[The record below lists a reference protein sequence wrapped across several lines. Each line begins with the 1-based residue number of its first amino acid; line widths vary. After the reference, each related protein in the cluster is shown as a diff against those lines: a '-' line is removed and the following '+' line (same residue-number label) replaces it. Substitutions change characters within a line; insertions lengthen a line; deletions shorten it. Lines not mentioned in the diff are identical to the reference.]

1 MVKKREDIEIRTSEV
16 LADSNTI
23 YGKAISFDTLSVDL
37 GGFRETIKRGAI
49 TQELIDNA
57 DIFARTNH
65 DNDYILA
72 RSKYGKGSLS
82 LELRDDGLYF
92 SFELPNT
99 EKGNELREHIKRGEI
114 TQCSFAFITAKEPNA
129 EVWRKENGIVYRDI
143 YKIGYLGDVAP
154 VYRPAYEETYVSMR
168 AMECAKTLK
177 EEEELKAMQEEDE
190 TEKIDE
196 TTTETEDETVKDNEV
211 IEDETKETVEEEETK
226 EEVIDD
232 DTEEAVE
239 EEKEPDDTEEVIDEM
254 TKDETEEEEEE
265 TEKEIRNNETKNHTK
280 MTKEFRLIKAINDIA
295 NNRSV
300 DDTAQAVVKAGAEE
314 MRKAGVSY
322 GGQIQLPTSE
332 LREAITVTAEGEDVV
347 ATEIYDILEPLRAKN
362 VLVAAGAK
370 FITGLVGDVQVPSMA
385 AGNVYWEGETV
396 SAKDGG
402 QTFSAVKLSPRRLTA
417 YIDLSKQF
425 LMQTSN
431 SAEALIRQDIINA
444 INSKLEATILGSAQ
458 GTTTQP
464 AGMFN
469 GKSKT
474 TIASFK
480 DVCDLE
486 AKIEDANVIGECKY
500 VMSNKAK
507 AALRNMAKSAKSTE
521 LVMEG
526 GAIDG
531 TEVLNTSNVEEQ
543 NVVYGDFSNLAIGQW
558 GSIDLLVDPYSKAA
572 DGQVRLVINAFFDAK
587 VLRDGAF
594 AYGTTASA

>member
-1 MVKKREDIEIRTSEV
+1 MVKKDDLEIRTSEV
-16 LADSNTI
+16 LTDNKTI

-49 TQELIDNA
+49 TQDLINHS

-65 DNDYILA
+65 KDDYILA
-72 RSKYGKGSLS
+72 RSKNGKGSLS

-114 TQCSFAFITAKEPNA
+114 TQCSFAFNAAKEANS
-129 EVWRKENGIVYRDI
+129 EVWRNENGIIYRDI

-154 VYRPAYEETYVSMR
+154 VYKPAYEETYVSMR

-177 EEEELKAMQEEDE
+177 EEEELKAMQDEKETKEIDETTKDNEVVEDE
-190 TEKIDE
+190 TE
-196 TTTETEDETVKDNEV
+196 
-211 IEDETKETVEEEETK
+211 
-226 EEVIDD
+226 
-232 DTEEAVE
+232 EAVV
-239 EEKEPDDTEEVIDEM
+239 EEKETEETEEVIDET
-254 TKDETEEEEEE
+254 TKETDDETVMDNEETKEDEIETETEETKEEEKE
-265 TEKEIRNNETKNHTK
+265 TRNNETKNHTK
-280 MTKEFRLIKAINDIA
+280 KMNKEFRLIKAINDIA

-300 DDTAQAVVKAGAEE
+300 DETAQAVVKAGAEE

-332 LREAITVTAEGEDVV
+332 LRSPITVTAEGEDVV

-370 FITGLVGDVQVPSMA
+370 FITGLVGDVQVPSMS
-385 AGNVYWEGETV
+385 AGNVTWEGETA

-402 QTFSAVKLSPRRLTA
+402 QTFTAVKLSPKRLTA
-417 YIDLSKQF
+417 YVDISKQF
-425 LMQTSN
+425 LVQDSK

-444 INSKLEATILGSAQ
+444 INSKLEATILGSAV

-464 AGMFN
+464 AGIFN
-469 GKSKT
+469 GKSKK

-486 AKIEDANVIGECKY
+486 AVIEDANVIGECKY

-531 TEVLNTSNVEEQ
+531 TAVLNTSNVEEQ

-558 GSIDLLVDPYSKAA
+558 GSIDLLVDPYTKAA
-572 DGQVRLVINAFFDAK
+572 DGQVRLVVNAFFDAK

>member
-1 MVKKREDIEIRTSEV
+1 MVKKREDIEIRTSDV

-154 VYRPAYEETYVSMR
+154 VYRPAYEETYVSLR
-168 AMECAKTLK
+168 AIECAKTLK

-196 TTTETEDETVKDNEV
+196 TTTEDETVKDNETV
-211 IEDETKETVEEEETK
+211 EDETKETVEEEETK

-265 TEKEIRNNETKNHTK
+265 TEKEIRNNETKNYKK

-332 LREAITVTAEGEDVV
+332 LRGAITVTAEGEDVV

-370 FITGLVGDVQVPSMA
+370 FITGLVGDVQVPSMSA
-385 AGNVYWEGETV
+385 SNVTWEGETA

-402 QTFSAVKLSPRRLTA
+402 QTFTAVKLSPKRLTA
-417 YIDLSKQF
+417 YVDISKQF
-425 LMQTSN
+425 LVQDSK

-464 AGMFN
+464 AGIFN
-469 GKSKT
+469 GVSKT

-480 DVCDLE
+480 DICNME

-526 GAIDG
+526 GTIDG

-558 GSIDLLVDPYSKAA
+558 GSIDLLVDPYTKAGDA
-572 DGQVRLVINAFFDAK
+572 QVRLVVNAYFDAK

>member
-1 MVKKREDIEIRTSEV
+1 MIKKDDLEIRTSEV
-16 LADSNTI
+16 LTDNKTI

-49 TQELIDNA
+49 TQDLINHS

-65 DNDYILA
+65 KDDYILA
-72 RSKYGKGSLS
+72 RSKNGKGSLS

-114 TQCSFAFITAKEPNA
+114 TQCSFAFNAAKEANS
-129 EVWRKENGIVYRDI
+129 EVWRNENGIIYRDI

-154 VYRPAYEETYVSMR
+154 VYKPAYEETYVSMR

-177 EEEELKAMQEEDE
+177 EEEELKAMQDEKE
-190 TEKIDE
+190 TEEIDE
-196 TTTETEDETVKDNEV
+196 TTKDNEV
-211 IEDETKETVEEEETK
+211 VKDETEEAVVEEKDTEET

-232 DTEEAVE
+232 DTEE
-239 EEKEPDDTEEVIDEM
+239 TE
-254 TKDETEEEEEE
+254 DETVMDNEETKEDEIETE
-265 TEKEIRNNETKNHTK
+265 TEKTEKEKETRNNETKNHTK
-280 MTKEFRLIKAINDIA
+280 MNKEFRLIKAINDIA

-300 DDTAQAVVKAGAEE
+300 DETAQAVVKAGAEE

-332 LREAITVTAEGEDVV
+332 LRSAITVTAEGEDVV

-370 FITGLVGDVQVPSMA
+370 FITGLVGDVQVPSMS
-385 AGNVYWEGETV
+385 AGNVTWEGETA

-402 QTFSAVKLSPRRLTA
+402 QTFTAVKLSPKRLTA
-417 YIDLSKQF
+417 YVDISKQF
-425 LMQTSN
+425 LVQDSK

-444 INSKLEATILGSAQ
+444 INSKLEATILGSAV

-464 AGMFN
+464 AGIFN
-469 GKSKT
+469 GKSKK

-531 TEVLNTSNVEEQ
+531 TAVLNTSNVEEQ

-558 GSIDLLVDPYSKAA
+558 GSIDLLVDPYTKAA
-572 DGQVRLVINAFFDAK
+572 DGQVRLVVNAFFDAK

>member
-1 MVKKREDIEIRTSEV
+1 
-16 LADSNTI
+16 
-23 YGKAISFDTLSVDL
+23 
-37 GGFRETIKRGAI
+37 
-49 TQELIDNA
+49 
-57 DIFARTNH
+57 
-65 DNDYILA
+65 
-72 RSKYGKGSLS
+72 
-82 LELRDDGLYF
+82 
-92 SFELPNT
+92 
-99 EKGNELREHIKRGEI
+99 
-114 TQCSFAFITAKEPNA
+114 
-129 EVWRKENGIVYRDI
+129 
-143 YKIGYLGDVAP
+143 
-154 VYRPAYEETYVSMR
+154 
-168 AMECAKTLK
+168 
-177 EEEELKAMQEEDE
+177 
-190 TEKIDE
+190 
-196 TTTETEDETVKDNEV
+196 
-211 IEDETKETVEEEETK
+211 
-226 EEVIDD
+226 
-232 DTEEAVE
+232 
-239 EEKEPDDTEEVIDEM
+239 M
-254 TKDETEEEEEE
+254 TKDETVTDNDE
-265 TEKEIRNNETKNHTK
+265 TEDKELRNNTIKNQIK
-280 MTKEFRLIKAINDIA
+280 MKKEFRLIKAINDIA

-300 DDTAQAVVKAGAEE
+300 DDTAQAVVAAGAEE

-370 FITGLVGDVQVPSMA
+370 FITGLVGDVQVPSMSA
-385 AGNVYWEGETV
+385 SNVTWEGETA

-402 QTFSAVKLSPRRLTA
+402 QTFTAVKLSPKRLTA
-417 YIDLSKQF
+417 YVDISKQF
-425 LMQTSN
+425 LVQDSK

-464 AGMFN
+464 AGIFN
-469 GKSKT
+469 GVSKT

-526 GAIDG
+526 GTIDG

-558 GSIDLLVDPYSKAA
+558 GSIDLLVDPYTKAG
-572 DGQVRLVINAFFDAK
+572 DGQVRLVVNAFFDAK
-587 VLRDGAF
+587 VLRNGAF

>member
-1 MVKKREDIEIRTSEV
+1 MVKKKEDIEIRTSEV

-154 VYRPAYEETYVSMR
+154 VYRPAYEETYVSLR

-196 TTTETEDETVKDNEV
+196 TTTETEDETVKDNE
-211 IEDETKETVEEEETK
+211 TVEEEETK
-226 EEVIDD
+226 EEVVDD

-239 EEKEPDDTEEVIDEM
+239 EEKEPDETEEVIDEM
-254 TKDETEEEEEE
+254 TKDETVTDNDE

-332 LREAITVTAEGEDVV
+332 LRGAITVTAEGEDVV

-370 FITGLVGDVQVPSMA
+370 FITGLVGDVQVPSMT
-385 AGNVYWEGETV
+385 AGNVYWEGETA
-396 SAKDGG
+396 SAKDGA
-402 QTFSAVKLSPRRLTA
+402 QTFSAVKLSPRRLSA

-425 LMQTSN
+425 LVQTSN

-444 INSKLEATILGSAQ
+444 INSKLEATILGSAA

-480 DVCDLE
+480 DVCDME

-521 LVMEG
+521 LVMEA

-558 GSIDLLVDPYSKAA
+558 GSIDLLVDPYTKAA

-587 VLRDGAF
+587 VLREGAF

>member
-1 MVKKREDIEIRTSEV
+1 MVKKDDLEIRTSEV
-16 LADSNTI
+16 LTDNKTI

-49 TQELIDNA
+49 TQDLINHS

-65 DNDYILA
+65 KDDYILA
-72 RSKYGKGSLS
+72 RSKNGKGSLS

-114 TQCSFAFITAKEPNA
+114 TQCSFAFNAAKEPNS
-129 EVWRKENGIVYRDI
+129 EVWRNENGIIYRDI

-154 VYRPAYEETYVSMR
+154 VYKPAYEETYVSMR

-190 TEKIDE
+190 TEEIDE
-196 TTTETEDETVKDNEV
+196 TTNDNEVVEDETEEAVVEEKETEEIEEEIDETTKDTDDETVTDNE
-211 IEDETKETVEEEETK
+211 ETKEDEIETETEETK
-226 EEVIDD
+226 EE
-232 DTEEAVE
+232 
-239 EEKEPDDTEEVIDEM
+239 EKE
-254 TKDETEEEEEE
+254 TK
-265 TEKEIRNNETKNHTK
+265 NNESKNHTK
-280 MTKEFRLIKAINDIA
+280 MNKEFRLIKAINDIA

-300 DDTAQAVVKAGAEE
+300 DETAQAVVKAGAEE

-332 LREAITVTAEGEDVV
+332 LRSAITVTAEGEDVV

-370 FITGLVGDVQVPSMA
+370 FITGLVGDVQVPSMS
-385 AGNVYWEGETV
+385 AGNVTWEGETA

-402 QTFSAVKLSPRRLTA
+402 QTFTAVKLSPKRLTA
-417 YIDLSKQF
+417 YVDISKQF
-425 LMQTSN
+425 LVQDSK

-444 INSKLEATILGSAQ
+444 INSKLEATILGSAV

-464 AGMFN
+464 AGIFN

-531 TEVLNTSNVEEQ
+531 TAVLNTSNVEEQ

-558 GSIDLLVDPYSKAA
+558 GSIDLLVDPYTKAA
-572 DGQVRLVINAFFDAK
+572 DGQVRLVVNAFFDAK

>member
-49 TQELIDNA
+49 TQELIDNS

-72 RSKYGKGSLS
+72 RSKHGKGSLS
-82 LELRDDGLYF
+82 LELRDDGFYF

-114 TQCSFAFITAKEPNA
+114 TQCSFAFIAAKEPNA

-154 VYRPAYEETYVSMR
+154 VYRPAYEETYVSLR

-190 TEKIDE
+190 TENIDE

-211 IEDETKETVEEEETK
+211 VEEEETK

-239 EEKEPDDTEEVIDEM
+239 DEKEPDETEEVIDEM
-254 TKDETEEEEEE
+254 TKDETVTGNDK

-332 LREAITVTAEGEDVV
+332 LRSAITVIAEGEDVV

-370 FITGLVGDVQVPSMA
+370 FITGLVGDVQVPSMT
-385 AGNVYWEGETV
+385 AGNVTWEGETV

-402 QTFSAVKLSPRRLTA
+402 QTFTAVKLSPKRLTA
-417 YIDLSKQF
+417 YVDISKQF
-425 LMQTSN
+425 LVQDSK
-431 SAEALIRQDIINA
+431 SAEALIRMDIINA

-464 AGMFN
+464 AGIFN
-469 GKSKT
+469 GVSKT

-480 DVCDLE
+480 DICDLE

-521 LVMEG
+521 LVMEA

-558 GSIDLLVDPYSKAA
+558 GSIDLLVDPYTKAA
-572 DGQVRLVINAFFDAK
+572 DGQVRLVVNAFFDAK
-587 VLRDGAF
+587 VLRNGAF

>member
-1 MVKKREDIEIRTSEV
+1 MVKKKEDIEIRTSEV

-190 TEKIDE
+190 TDKIDE
-196 TTTETEDETVKDNEV
+196 TTNETEDETVKDN
-211 IEDETKETVEEEETK
+211 ETVEEEETK
-226 EEVIDD
+226 EEVVED

-239 EEKEPDDTEEVIDEM
+239 EEKEPDETEEVIDEM
-254 TKDETEEEEEE
+254 TKDETVTDNDETEEEKEEE

-332 LREAITVTAEGEDVV
+332 LRSAITVTAEGEDVV

-370 FITGLVGDVQVPSMA
+370 FITGLVGDVQVPSMT
-385 AGNVYWEGETV
+385 AGNVYWEGETA
-396 SAKDGG
+396 SAKDGA
-402 QTFSAVKLSPRRLTA
+402 QTFTAVKLSPRRLTA

-425 LMQTSN
+425 LVQTSN
-431 SAEALIRQDIINA
+431 SAEAIIRQDIINA
-444 INSKLEATILGSAQ
+444 INSKLEATILGSAA

-558 GSIDLLVDPYSKAA
+558 GSIDLLVDPYTKAG
-572 DGQVRLVINAFFDAK
+572 DGQVRLVVNAYFDAK

>member
-114 TQCSFAFITAKEPNA
+114 TQCSFAFIAAKEPNA

-190 TEKIDE
+190 TENIDE

-211 IEDETKETVEEEETK
+211 VEEEETK

-254 TKDETEEEEEE
+254 TKDETVTGNDK

-332 LREAITVTAEGEDVV
+332 LRSAITVTAEGEDVV

-370 FITGLVGDVQVPSMA
+370 FITGLVGDVQVPSMT
-385 AGNVYWEGETV
+385 AGNVTWEGETV

-402 QTFSAVKLSPRRLTA
+402 QTFTAVKLSPKRLTA
-417 YIDLSKQF
+417 YVDISKQF
-425 LMQTSN
+425 LVQDSK
-431 SAEALIRQDIINA
+431 SAEALIRMDIINA

-464 AGMFN
+464 AGIFN
-469 GKSKT
+469 GVSKT

-480 DVCDLE
+480 DICDLE

-521 LVMEG
+521 LVMEA

-558 GSIDLLVDPYSKAA
+558 GSIDLLVDPYTKAA
-572 DGQVRLVINAFFDAK
+572 DGQVRLVVNAFFDAK
-587 VLRDGAF
+587 VLRNGAF

>member
-1 MVKKREDIEIRTSEV
+1 M
-16 LADSNTI
+16 
-23 YGKAISFDTLSVDL
+23 DL

-196 TTTETEDETVKDNEV
+196 TTTEDETVKDNEV
-211 IEDETKETVEEEETK
+211 VEEEETK

-239 EEKEPDDTEEVIDEM
+239 EEKEPDETEEVIDEM
-254 TKDETEEEEEE
+254 TKDETVTDNDE
-265 TEKEIRNNETKNHTK
+265 TEKEIRNNETKNQIK
-280 MTKEFRLIKAINDIA
+280 MKKEFRLIKAINDIA

-370 FITGLVGDVQVPSMA
+370 FITGLVGDVQVPSMSA
-385 AGNVYWEGETV
+385 SNVTWEGETA

-402 QTFSAVKLSPRRLTA
+402 QTFTAVKLSPKRLTA
-417 YIDLSKQF
+417 YVDISKQF
-425 LMQTSN
+425 LVQDSK

-464 AGMFN
+464 AGIFN
-469 GKSKT
+469 GVSKT

-480 DVCDLE
+480 DICNME

-526 GAIDG
+526 GTIDG

-558 GSIDLLVDPYSKAA
+558 GSIDLLVDPYSKAGDA
-572 DGQVRLVINAFFDAK
+572 QVRLVVNAFFDAK
-587 VLRDGAF
+587 VLRNGAF

>member
-1 MVKKREDIEIRTSEV
+1 MVKKSDYEIRTSEV
-16 LADSNTI
+16 LADNKTI
-23 YGKAISFDTLSVDL
+23 YGKAISFETLSVDL

-49 TQELIDNA
+49 TQELIDNS

-72 RSKYGKGSLS
+72 RSKNGKGSLS
-82 LELRDDGLYF
+82 LELRNDGLYF

-114 TQCSFAFITAKEPNA
+114 TQCSFAFNAAKEPNA
-129 EVWRKENGIVYRDI
+129 EVWRNENGIIYRDI

-154 VYRPAYEETYVSMR
+154 VYNPAYEETYVSMR
-168 AMECAKTLK
+168 AKECVKTLK

-190 TEKIDE
+190 TEEIDE
-196 TTTETEDETVKDNEV
+196 TTNETEEEAVTNEEV
-211 IEDETKETVEEEETK
+211 IEDETEEAVEKEKDNEDETEETEVIEEEETK
-226 EEVIDD
+226 EE
-232 DTEEAVE
+232 
-239 EEKEPDDTEEVIDEM
+239 K
-254 TKDETEEEEEE
+254 ETE
-265 TEKEIRNNETKNHTK
+265 NNTIKNIAK
-280 MTKEFRLIKAINDIA
+280 MNKEFRLIKAINDIA

-300 DDTAQAVVKAGAEE
+300 DETAQAVVKAGAEE

-332 LREAITVTAEGEDVV
+332 LRAAITVTTEGEDVV

-370 FITGLVGDVQVPSMA
+370 FITGLVGDVQVPSMS
-385 AGNVYWEGETV
+385 AGNVYWEGETA

-402 QTFSAVKLSPRRLTA
+402 ETFSAVKLSPKRLTA
-417 YIDLSKQF
+417 YVDISKQF
-425 LMQTSN
+425 LVQDSK

-444 INSKLEATILGSAQ
+444 INSKLEATILGSAA
-458 GTTTQP
+458 GTGTQP

-469 GKSKT
+469 GASKVK
-474 TIASFK
+474 IASFK
-480 DVCDLE
+480 DVCDME

-500 VMSNKAK
+500 VVSNKAK

-558 GSIDLLVDPYSKAA
+558 GSIDLLVDPYTKAG
-572 DGQVRLVINAFFDAK
+572 DGQVRLVVNAYFDAK
-587 VLRDGAF
+587 VLRNGAF
-594 AYGTTASA
+594 AFGTTATV

>member
-1 MVKKREDIEIRTSEV
+1 MVKKRDDIEIRTSEV

-211 IEDETKETVEEEETK
+211 IEGEETK

-232 DTEEAVE
+232 ETEEAVE
-239 EEKEPDDTEEVIDEM
+239 EEKEPDETEEVIDET

-300 DDTAQAVVKAGAEE
+300 DDTAQAVVAAGAEE

-332 LREAITVTAEGEDVV
+332 LRGAITVTAEGEDVV

-370 FITGLVGDVQVPSMA
+370 FITGLVGDVQVPSMT
-385 AGNVYWEGETV
+385 AGNVYWEGETA
-396 SAKDGG
+396 SAKDGA
-402 QTFSAVKLSPRRLTA
+402 QTFSAVKLSPRRLTC

-425 LMQTSN
+425 LVQTSN

-444 INSKLEATILGSAQ
+444 INSKLEATILGSAA

-474 TIASFK
+474 TITSFK

-521 LVMEG
+521 LVMEA

-558 GSIDLLVDPYSKAA
+558 GSIDLLVDPYTKAA

>member
-1 MVKKREDIEIRTSEV
+1 MVKKDDLEIRTSEV
-16 LADSNTI
+16 LTDNKTI

-49 TQELIDNA
+49 TQDLINHS

-65 DNDYILA
+65 KDDYILA
-72 RSKYGKGSLS
+72 RSKNGKGSLS

-114 TQCSFAFITAKEPNA
+114 TQCSFAFNAAKEANS
-129 EVWRKENGIVYRDI
+129 EVWRNENGIIYRDI

-154 VYRPAYEETYVSMR
+154 VYKPAYEETYVSMR

-177 EEEELKAMQEEDE
+177 EEEELKAMQEEKE
-190 TEKIDE
+190 TEEIDE
-196 TTTETEDETVKDNEV
+196 TTKDNEV
-211 IEDETKETVEEEETK
+211 VEEEETK
-226 EEVIDD
+226 EVVKDE
-232 DTEEAVE
+232 TEEAVV
-239 EEKEPDDTEEVIDEM
+239 EEKETEETEEVIDDET
-254 TKDETEEEEEE
+254 TKETDDETVTDNDETKEDKIETETEKTEEEKE
-265 TEKEIRNNETKNHTK
+265 TRNNETKNHTK
-280 MTKEFRLIKAINDIA
+280 MNKEFRLIKAINDIA

-300 DDTAQAVVKAGAEE
+300 DETAQAVVKAGAEE

-332 LREAITVTAEGEDVV
+332 LRSAITVTAEGEDVV

-370 FITGLVGDVQVPSMA
+370 FITGLVGDVQVPSMS
-385 AGNVYWEGETV
+385 AGNVTWEGETA

-402 QTFSAVKLSPRRLTA
+402 QTFTAVKLSPKRLTA
-417 YIDLSKQF
+417 YVDISKQF
-425 LMQTSN
+425 LVQDSK

-444 INSKLEATILGSAQ
+444 INSKLEATILGSAV

-464 AGMFN
+464 AGIFN
-469 GKSKT
+469 GKSKK

-531 TEVLNTSNVEEQ
+531 TAVLNTSNVEEQ

-558 GSIDLLVDPYSKAA
+558 GSIDLLVDPYTKAA
-572 DGQVRLVINAFFDAK
+572 DGQVRLVVNAFFDAK

>member
-154 VYRPAYEETYVSMR
+154 VYRPAYEETYVSLR

-196 TTTETEDETVKDNEV
+196 TTTETEDETVKDN
-211 IEDETKETVEEEETK
+211 ETVEEEETK

-254 TKDETEEEEEE
+254 TKDETEEEEE
-265 TEKEIRNNETKNHTK
+265 TEKELRNNETKNYKK

-332 LREAITVTAEGEDVV
+332 LRGAITVTAEGEDVV

-370 FITGLVGDVQVPSMA
+370 FITGLVGDVQVPSMSA
-385 AGNVYWEGETV
+385 SNVTWEGETAP
-396 SAKDGG
+396 AKDGG
-402 QTFSAVKLSPRRLTA
+402 QTFTAVKLSPKRLTA
-417 YIDLSKQF
+417 YVDISKQF
-425 LMQTSN
+425 LVQDSK

-444 INSKLEATILGSAQ
+444 INSKLEATILGSAA

-480 DVCDLE
+480 DVCDME

-558 GSIDLLVDPYSKAA
+558 GSIDLLVDPYTKAGDA
-572 DGQVRLVINAFFDAK
+572 QVRLVVNAYFDAK

>member
-1 MVKKREDIEIRTSEV
+1 MVKKKEDIEIRTSDV

-154 VYRPAYEETYVSMR
+154 VYRPAYEETYVSLR

-177 EEEELKAMQEEDE
+177 EEEELKAMQEDE
-190 TEKIDE
+190 TEKIDG

-211 IEDETKETVEEEETK
+211 VEEEETK

-239 EEKEPDDTEEVIDEM
+239 EEKEPDETEEVVDEM
-254 TKDETEEEEEE
+254 TKDETVTDNDETEEEKEEE
-265 TEKEIRNNETKNHTK
+265 TEKELRNNTIKNHTK

-332 LREAITVTAEGEDVV
+332 LRGAITVTAEGEDVV

-370 FITGLVGDVQVPSMA
+370 FIPGLVGDVQVPSMT
-385 AGNVYWEGETV
+385 AGNVYWEGETA
-396 SAKDGG
+396 SAKDGA
-402 QTFSAVKLSPRRLTA
+402 QTFTAVKLSPKRLTA
-417 YIDLSKQF
+417 YVDISKQF
-425 LMQTSN
+425 LVQDSK

-444 INSKLEATILGSAQ
+444 INSKLEATILGSAA

-480 DVCDLE
+480 NVCDME

-558 GSIDLLVDPYSKAA
+558 GSIDLLVDPYTKAG
-572 DGQVRLVINAFFDAK
+572 DGQVRLVVNAYFDAK

-594 AYGTTASA
+594 AYGTTASV

>member
-1 MVKKREDIEIRTSEV
+1 MVKKSDYEIRTSEV
-16 LADSNTI
+16 LADNKTI
-23 YGKAISFDTLSVDL
+23 YGKAISFETLSVDL

-49 TQELIDNA
+49 TQELIDHS

-72 RSKYGKGSLS
+72 RSKNGKGSLS
-82 LELRDDGLYF
+82 LELRNDGLYF

-114 TQCSFAFITAKEPNA
+114 TQCSFAFNAAKEPNA
-129 EVWRKENGIVYRDI
+129 EVWRNENGIIYRDI

-154 VYRPAYEETYVSMR
+154 VYNPAYEETYVSMR
-168 AMECAKTLK
+168 AKECVKTLK

-190 TEKIDE
+190 TEEIDE
-196 TTTETEDETVKDNEV
+196 TTNETEDEAVTNEEV
-211 IEDETKETVEEEETK
+211 IEDETEEAVEEVKDNENETEETEVIEEEEKETENETVTETEETK
-226 EEVIDD
+226 EE
-232 DTEEAVE
+232 E
-239 EEKEPDDTEEVIDEM
+239 EEPE
-254 TKDETEEEEEE
+254 
-265 TEKEIRNNETKNHTK
+265 NNTIKNNTK
-280 MTKEFRLIKAINDIA
+280 MNKEFRLIKAINEIA

-300 DDTAQAVVKAGAEE
+300 DETAQAVIKAGAEE

-332 LREAITVTAEGEDVV
+332 LRAAITVTTEGEDVV

-370 FITGLVGDVQVPSMA
+370 FITGLVGDVQVPSMS
-385 AGNVYWEGETV
+385 AGNVYWEGETA

-402 QTFSAVKLSPRRLTA
+402 ETFSAVKLSPKRLTA
-417 YIDLSKQF
+417 YVDISKQF
-425 LMQTSN
+425 LVQDSK

-444 INSKLEATILGSAQ
+444 INSKLEATILGSAA
-458 GTTTQP
+458 GTGTQP
-464 AGMFN
+464 AGIFN
-469 GKSKT
+469 GATKVK
-474 TIASFK
+474 IASFK
-480 DVCDLE
+480 DVCDME

-543 NVVYGDFSNLAIGQW
+543 NVVYGDFTNLAIGQW
-558 GSIDLLVDPYSKAA
+558 GSIDLLVDPYTKAG
-572 DGQVRLVINAFFDAK
+572 DGQVRLVVNAYFDAK
-587 VLRDGAF
+587 VLRNGAF
-594 AYGTTASA
+594 AFGTTATV

>member
-1 MVKKREDIEIRTSEV
+1 MVKKKEDIEIRTSEV

-177 EEEELKAMQEEDE
+177 EEEELKAMQEEEE

-211 IEDETKETVEEEETK
+211 VEEEETK

-239 EEKEPDDTEEVIDEM
+239 EEKEPD
-254 TKDETEEEEEE
+254 ETEEE
-265 TEKEIRNNETKNHTK
+265 TEKEIRNNETKNQIK
-280 MTKEFRLIKAINDIA
+280 MKKEFRLIKAINDIA

-332 LREAITVTAEGEDVV
+332 LRGAITVTAEGEDVV

-370 FITGLVGDVQVPSMA
+370 FITGLVGDVQVPSMT
-385 AGNVYWEGETV
+385 AGNVTWEGETA

-402 QTFSAVKLSPRRLTA
+402 QTFTAVKLSPKRLTA
-417 YIDLSKQF
+417 YVDISKQF
-425 LMQTSN
+425 LVQDSK

-444 INSKLEATILGSAQ
+444 INSKLEATILGSAA

-464 AGMFN
+464 AGIFN
-469 GKSKT
+469 GVSKT

-526 GAIDG
+526 GTIDG

-558 GSIDLLVDPYSKAA
+558 GSIDLLVDPYTKAA
-572 DGQVRLVINAFFDAK
+572 DGQVRLVVNAFFDAK
-587 VLRDGAF
+587 VLRNGAF